1 MLADSKM
8 NYDVDMLNMKSIT
21 IINHQLVVNHS
32 AVLCLMITRTFRK
45 ATCCLNELS
54 YCQIKSCFPYEKV

>member
-8 NYDVDMLNMKSIT
+8 NYDVDMLTMKSIT

-32 AVLCLMITRTFRK
+32 AVL
-45 ATCCLNELS
+45 
-54 YCQIKSCFPYEKV
+54 YV